1 MSVPAHAPYDY
12 HALEALKSDKKL
24 QQMFHISIDDDKVS
38 PIKIIESEANSS
50 GIPAAEAIEQVG
62 ALAQNNNNN
71 DDDDASHW
79 KKQRA
84 IFTLMN
90 STKVK

>member
-1 MSVPAHAPYDY
+1 
-12 HALEALKSDKKL
+12 
-24 QQMFHISIDDDKVS
+24 MFHISIDDDKVS

-71 DDDDASHW
+71 DDDGKRLEKATSNLYSMNL
-79 KKQRA
+79 QR
-84 IFTLMN
+84 
-90 STKVK
+90 